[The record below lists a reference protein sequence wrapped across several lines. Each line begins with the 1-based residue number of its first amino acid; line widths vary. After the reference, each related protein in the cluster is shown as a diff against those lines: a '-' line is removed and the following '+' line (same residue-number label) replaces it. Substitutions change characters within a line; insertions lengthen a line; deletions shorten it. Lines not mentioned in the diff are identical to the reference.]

1 MPTPQDREKLFQIDR
16 QLQEAGMAPLTP
28 QELQKLYQ
36 QMQSQGVTNPMAL
49 LSEGGLIN
57 DASGEGTQRIRSQL
71 GIR

>member
-36 QMQSQGVTNPMAL
+36 QMQQQGVTNPMQMFA
-49 LSEGGLIN
+49 EGGLIA
-57 DASGEGTQRIRSQL
+57 DRSGQGTQRIRSQS
-71 GIR
+71 GMP